1 MPKSEL
7 DALVTDFHSWLNS
20 RAQEL
25 PDIEDA
31 DTLIRAYLVDKN
43 VFSLENHF
51 GDINALS
58 EGKVHEK
65 LTDELIKLGAKPK
78 RKLQPDIETDLLE
91 RYKTVPLHAVFLYTS
106 EDSEVSKYI
115 LENWGALD
123 TLSGDFCDIHPSVD
137 QFENIEDAYD
147 LIEKMDVLRNSKFN
161 SYSQLPGIF
170 FWDVSGA
177 TEYISFGNEISQST
191 LRQVIRIIFEE
202 VRKKP
207 NIHSVSKAKNLIED
221 KNNMSPKN
229 KPAHTSIWSDILAFL
244 LAFVVII
251 GTLVLV
257 SQWVSPIILGIVF
270 IAAILVFLLVSA
282 LALRR
287 QRELSEANF
296 MVLVREVIKR
306 LPLLRQISKED
317 KEEKDKAG

>member
-1 MPKSEL
+1 MSPTEL
-7 DALVTDFHSWLNS
+7 ESLVADFHTWLNS

-25 PDIEDA
+25 SDIDDPES
-31 DTLIRAYLVDKN
+31 LIRAFLVEEN
-43 VFSLENHF
+43 YFSLANHV
-51 GDINALS
+51 GDVNALS
-58 EGKVHEK
+58 EGKVYEK
-65 LTDELIKLGAKPK
+65 LTDELIRLGAKSK
-78 RKLQPDIETDLLE
+78 TKLQPDVESDLLE

-106 EDSEVSKYI
+106 EDNEVSKYI

-123 TLSGDFCDIHPSVD
+123 TLSGEYCDIHPSVD
-137 QFENIEDAYD
+137 QFENIEDAYN

-170 FWDVSGA
+170 FWNLSGA
-177 TEYISFGNEISQST
+177 TEYISFGSEFSQAT
-191 LRQVIRIIFEE
+191 LRQVVRTIFEE
-202 VRKKP
+202 IRKAP
-207 NIHSVSKAKNLIED
+207 DIHSVSKAKKIIED
-221 KNNMSPKN
+221 KNMPTKN
-229 KPAHTSIWSDILAFL
+229 KSSHASIWSDILAFL

-257 SQWVSPIILGIVF
+257 SQWVTPLILGIVF

-296 MVLVREVIKR
+296 MVLVKEVIKR
-306 LPLLRQISKED
+306 LPLLRQISKEE
-317 KEEKDKAG
+317 KEEKEKAG